1 MIELKNMNYELQN
14 GRYTKQIGNYII
26 ELFPAREN
34 DYFLRRIIFGTKV
47 VDIKK
52 VNIKSIE
59 QDAAFYEVIKNRALA
74 TNLEPFEV
82 QSLETKVFVKED
94 EVLLATFVSELSGT
108 KDTEEKQPGY
118 VETEK
123 LRKVD
128 EVDLKKKRGE

>member
-108 KDTEEKQPGY
+108 KDTEEKEPGY